1 MVRELRP
8 GHVMK
13 RLWLGVVLLWGA
25 CGDDDGAARDA
36 GSADA
41 ARQDGGSEDGGDGL
55 DSGADGGVDA
65 TLDATVD
72 GAVDAGSDAGWPAL
86 PAPLGPLPAPTSA
99 LLDRFQ
105 TSQTCATCHQW
116 SGAGSLEDASGR
128 DVSQYTLWRSSVM
141 ALSARDPY
149 FLAALSHEIE
159 EHPEATDTIEATCTR
174 CHAPAANEGL
184 RASGAHPGLASLTT
198 GVDSAANTARDGVTC
213 TVCHQI
219 EPTNL
224 GTEASFS
231 GGWMIGAGD
240 VAYGPHTAP
249 FETNMVNATGYRP
262 AFGAHVSESESCAT
276 CHTLFTRALD
286 ATGTPSG
293 PSFPEQVPYLEW
305 LASDYA
311 VGGSREASCQSCH
324 VPTTDVDGRV
334 ISTPISSR
342 PNRLAARSPYGRHVF
357 TGANG
362 YLLELFAANESWA
375 NTEVPAVELLA
386 SATASDAMLGRAASL
401 AATTRRDGDR
411 VVVEV
416 DVTNESGHKLPTGYP
431 SRRVFLRVEALDAA
445 GAVVWASG
453 RTNARGYLVDE
464 GGRAIDGAY
473 VVLPHRDVI
482 DRQDQAQVYE
492 AMMEDA
498 GGAPTRVL
506 LNAVAYAKD
515 TRLLPHGWRADH
527 PDADAMRPVGVEG
540 DATFRPGSDRVTYRI
555 PSAGVASVRVSLLYQ
570 SMPPTTIDGL
580 RDHPTPAT
588 SRFVAITDAT
598 PPVPRSLVTLTR
610 AVD

>member
-1 MVRELRP
+1 MA
-8 GHVMK
+8 
-13 RLWLGVVLLWGA
+13 WTT
-25 CGDDDGAARDA
+25 A
-36 GSADA
+36 GRSTPPVDA
-41 ARQDGGSEDGGDGL
+41 A
-55 DSGADGGVDA
+55 VDA
-65 TLDATVD
+65 A
-72 GAVDAGSDAGWPAL
+72 ASDAGSDAGWPAL
-86 PAPLGPLPAPTSA
+86 PTPLGLLPEADLAARSFSDEPD
-99 LLDRFQ
+99 LRDVPPRP
-105 TSQTCATCHQW
+105 
-116 SGAGSLEDASGR
+116 GAGSLEDASGR

-249 FETNMVNATGYRP
+249 FEMNMVNATGYRP

-311 VGGSREASCQSCH
+311 VGGSREASRQSCH

-411 VVVEV
+411 VVLEV
-416 DVTNESGHKLPTGYP
+416 DVTNERRQLPTGYP

-464 GGRAIDGAY
+464 GGRAIDGFY
-473 VVLPHRDVI
+473 VVLLS
-482 DRQDQAQVYE
+482 
-492 AMMEDA
+492 
-498 GGAPTRVL
+498 T
-506 LNAVAYAKD
+506 
-515 TRLLPHGWRADH
+515 
-527 PDADAMRPVGVEG
+527 
-540 DATFRPGSDRVTYRI
+540 AT
-555 PSAGVASVRVSLLYQ
+555 
-570 SMPPTTIDGL
+570 
-580 RDHPTPAT
+580 
-588 SRFVAITDAT
+588 
-598 PPVPRSLVTLTR
+598 
-610 AVD
+610 